1 MKNTSR
7 NAKLLWLLGVSAF
20 GGSPAH
26 AFFGGGVVH
35 DPMHMAQTMAEGV
48 KRAAEAAQ
56 ALQVKIQQYQTM
68 IMNTISLRDPILA
81 PIGDTIRA
89 LSQVYWQGQ
98 SLMYQAQNMD
108 QRFSFMYPGYQ
119 SYLYSVGQGGET
131 FTEKYR
137 VWSERNDEGIKT
149 SMKVS
154 GMTVESGQSTADLL
168 RRMAE
173 QSATA
178 GGQKQAVQAGN
189 QIAALQVQELL
200 KLQAMID
207 AQIKMQGNFLAIEN
221 ERISRS
227 DALNENFT
235 RGRVTNSQGKGY

>member
-1 MKNTSR
+1 
-7 NAKLLWLLGVSAF
+7 
-20 GGSPAH
+20 
-26 AFFGGGVVH
+26 
-35 DPMHMAQTMAEGV
+35 
-48 KRAAEAAQ
+48 
-56 ALQVKIQQYQTM
+56 
-68 IMNTISLRDPILA
+68 
-81 PIGDTIRA
+81 
-89 LSQVYWQGQ
+89 
-98 SLMYQAQNMD
+98 
-108 QRFSFMYPGYQ
+108 
-119 SYLYSVGQGGET
+119 
-131 FTEKYR
+131 
-137 VWSERNDEGIKT
+137 
-149 SMKVS
+149 MKVS